1 MPDQPRSHRK
11 LILLRWLL
19 LISTGLLVAGLFL
32 PMLTIT
38 QLIVISNEFSVISGI
53 IELWKAG
60 QYILFVVIGCF
71 SVLIPFAKIG
81 LLFKLL
87 QSDEKP
93 HPIKMKLLRLMHDY
107 GRWAM
112 LDVMVVAMLI
122 VTVKMGAIASIQIHP
137 GLYVFGAGVLLIML
151 TTQST
156 VRFLEQESAP
166 SDSNPRSNSSI

>member
-1 MPDQPRSHRK
+1 M
-11 LILLRWLL
+11 
-19 LISTGLLVAGLFL
+19 AGLFL
-32 PMLTIT
+32 PMLTIS
-38 QLIVISNEFSVISGI
+38 QFVVIRNEFSVVSGI
-53 IELWKAG
+53 IELWNAG
-60 QYILFVVIGCF
+60 QYILFVVIGGF
-71 SVLIPFAKIG
+71 SIVVPLAKIA

-87 QSDEKP
+87 QSDHKP

-137 GLYVFGAGVLLIML
+137 GLYVFGAAVLLIML

-156 VRFLEQESAP
+156 VRLLETQQSDLNGSAQ
-166 SDSNPRSNSSI
+166 S

>member
-1 MPDQPRSHRK
+1 MTSQRK
-11 LILLRWLL
+11 LLQLRWQL
-19 LISTGLLVAGLFL
+19 LISTGLLLVGLFL

-38 QLIVISNEFSVISGI
+38 QFVVISNDFSVISGI
-53 IELWKAG
+53 TELWKAG
-60 QYILFVVIGCF
+60 QYVLFVVIGCF
-71 SVLIPFAKIG
+71 SVLIPVAKIT

-87 QSDEKP
+87 QRDDRP

-137 GLYVFGAGVLLIML
+137 GLYVFGAAVLLIML

-156 VRFLEQESAP
+156 VRLLESQQTGSP
-166 SDSNPRSNSSI
+166 DVG

>member
-1 MPDQPRSHRK
+1 MPEAYRPHRK
-11 LILLRWLL
+11 LLQLRWLL
-19 LISTGLLVAGLFL
+19 VISSALLLAGLFL
-32 PMLTIT
+32 PMLTIS
-38 QLIVISNEFSVISGI
+38 QFVVIRNEFSVISGI
-53 IELWKAG
+53 SELWKAG
-60 QYILFVVIGCF
+60 QYVLFVVIGCF
-71 SVLIPFAKIG
+71 SVVVPLAKVA

-87 QSDEKP
+87 QSDNKP

-137 GLYVFGAGVLLIML
+137 GLYVFGAAVLLIML

-156 VRFLEQESAP
+156 VRLLENQQ
-166 SDSNPRSNSSI
+166 SSSSYYG

>member
-1 MPDQPRSHRK
+1 MTEAYPSHRK
-11 LILLRWLL
+11 LVQLRWLL
-19 LISTGLLVAGLFL
+19 VISSGLLITGLFL
-32 PMLTIT
+32 PMLTIS
-38 QLIVISNEFSVISGI
+38 QFVVIRNEFSVISGI
-53 IELWKAG
+53 SELWNAG
-60 QYILFVVIGCF
+60 QYVLFVVIGGF
-71 SVLIPFAKIG
+71 SVVVPLAKIA

-87 QSDEKP
+87 QSDDKP

-137 GLYVFGAGVLLIML
+137 GLYVFGAAVLLIML

-156 VRFLEQESAP
+156 VRVLESQQ
-166 SDSNPRSNSSI
+166 SSFTHSS

>member
-1 MPDQPRSHRK
+1 MTEAANAHHK
-11 LILLRWLL
+11 LLQLRWLL
-19 LISTGLLVAGLFL
+19 VISSALLVAGLFL
-32 PMLTIT
+32 PMLTIS
-38 QLIVISNEFSVISGI
+38 QFVFIRNEFSVISGI
-53 IELWKAG
+53 TELWKAG

-71 SVLIPFAKIG
+71 SVVIPLTKIA

-87 QSDEKP
+87 QSDDKP

-137 GLYVFGAGVLLIML
+137 GLYVFGTAVLLIML

-156 VRFLEQESAP
+156 VKLLESKQTGSP
-166 SDSNPRSNSSI
+166 DSH

>member
-1 MPDQPRSHRK
+1 MPDNSPVHRK
-11 LILLRWLL
+11 YLQLRWLL
-19 LISTGLLVAGLFL
+19 LISSGLLLAGLFL

-38 QLIVISNEFSVISGI
+38 QFVVISNEFSVISGI
-53 IELWKAG
+53 SELWKAG
-60 QYILFVVIGCF
+60 QYLLFVVIGCF
-71 SVLIPFAKIG
+71 SVIIPLAKIA

-137 GLYVFGAGVLLIML
+137 GLYVFGAAVLLIML

-156 VRFLEQESAP
+156 VRLLESQQTISAG
-166 SDSNPRSNSSI
+166 S

>member
-1 MPDQPRSHRK
+1 VPEAYKPHRK
-11 LILLRWLL
+11 LLQLRWLL
-19 LISTGLLVAGLFL
+19 VISSVLLLAGLFL
-32 PMLTIT
+32 PMLTIS
-38 QLIVISNEFSVISGI
+38 QFVVIRNEFSVISGI
-53 IELWKAG
+53 SELWKAG
-60 QYILFVVIGCF
+60 QYVLFVVIGCF
-71 SVLIPFAKIG
+71 SVVVPLAKVA

-87 QSDEKP
+87 QSDNKP

-137 GLYVFGAGVLLIML
+137 GLYVFGAAVLLIML

-156 VRFLEQESAP
+156 VRLLENQ
-166 SDSNPRSNSSI
+166 RSNSIGS

>member
-1 MPDQPRSHRK
+1 MTESLRAHRK
-11 LILLRWLL
+11 LLQLRWLL
-19 LISTGLLVAGLFL
+19 LISSGLLIAGLFL
-32 PMLTIT
+32 PMLTIS
-38 QLIVISNEFSVISGI
+38 QFVFIRNEFSVISGI
-53 IELWKAG
+53 TELWKAG

-71 SVLIPFAKIG
+71 SVIIPLTKIV

-87 QSDEKP
+87 QSDDKP

-137 GLYVFGAGVLLIML
+137 GLYVFGTAVLLIML

-156 VRFLEQESAP
+156 VRLLESQNP
-166 SDSNPRSNSSI
+166 VSNDTH

>member
-1 MPDQPRSHRK
+1 MPEAYKPHRK
-11 LILLRWLL
+11 LLQLRWLL
-19 LISTGLLVAGLFL
+19 VISSVLLLAGLFL
-32 PMLTIT
+32 PMLTIS
-38 QLIVISNEFSVISGI
+38 QFVVIRNEFSVISGI
-53 IELWKAG
+53 SELWKAG
-60 QYILFVVIGCF
+60 QYVLFVVIGCF
-71 SVLIPFAKIG
+71 SVLVPLAKVA

-87 QSDEKP
+87 QSDNKP

-137 GLYVFGAGVLLIML
+137 GLYVFGAAVLLIML

-156 VRFLEQESAP
+156 VRLLENQQ
-166 SDSNPRSNSSI
+166 SDSNGSAQS

>member
-1 MPDQPRSHRK
+1 MPDKLSSHRK

-19 LISTGLLVAGLFL
+19 VLSSGLLILGLFL

-87 QSDEKP
+87 QSDDKP
-93 HPIKMKLLRLMHDY
+93 HPIKMQLLRLMHDY

-137 GLYVFGAGVLLIML
+137 GLYVFGAAVLLIML

-156 VRFLEQESAP
+156 VRLLENQQ
-166 SDSNPRSNSSI
+166 SDSNDSAQS

>member
-1 MPDQPRSHRK
+1 MPEAYRPHRK
-11 LILLRWLL
+11 LLQLRWLL
-19 LISTGLLVAGLFL
+19 VISSCLLIAGLFL
-32 PMLTIT
+32 PMLTIS
-38 QLIVISNEFSVISGI
+38 QFVVIRNEFSVISGI
-53 IELWKAG
+53 SELWNAG

-71 SVLIPFAKIG
+71 SVVVPLAKIA

-87 QSDEKP
+87 QSDNKP

-137 GLYVFGAGVLLIML
+137 GLYVFGAAVLLIML

-156 VRFLEQESAP
+156 VRLLESQQ
-166 SDSNPRSNSSI
+166 SDSNDSAQS

>member
-1 MPDQPRSHRK
+1 MPDSLTTPRK
-11 LILLRWLL
+11 LLLLRWLL
-19 LISTGLLVAGLFL
+19 LISSGLLLAGLFL

-38 QLIVISNEFSVISGI
+38 QLMVISNEFSVISGI

-60 QYILFVVIGCF
+60 QFILFIVIGCF
-71 SVLIPFAKIG
+71 SVLIPFAKIV

-87 QSDEKP
+87 QSDDKP

-122 VTVKMGAIASIQIHP
+122 VTVKMGAIASIKIHP
-137 GLYVFGAGVLLIML
+137 GLYVFGAAVLLIML

-156 VRFLEQESAP
+156 VRLLDSQQSQ
-166 SDSNPRSNSSI
+166 SDRI

>member
-1 MPDQPRSHRK
+1 MTSQRK
-11 LILLRWLL
+11 LLQLRWQL
-19 LISTGLLVAGLFL
+19 LISTGLLLVGLFL

-38 QLIVISNEFSVISGI
+38 QFVVISNDFSVISGI
-53 IELWKAG
+53 TELWKAG
-60 QYILFVVIGCF
+60 QYVLFVVIGCF
-71 SVLIPFAKIG
+71 SVLIPIAKIT

-87 QSDEKP
+87 QRDDRP

-137 GLYVFGAGVLLIML
+137 GLYVFGAAVLLIML

-156 VRFLEQESAP
+156 VRLLESQQTGSP
-166 SDSNPRSNSSI
+166 VVR

>member
-1 MPDQPRSHRK
+1 MPERLTTHRK
-11 LILLRWLL
+11 LLLLRWLL
-19 LISTGLLVAGLFL
+19 LISSGLLLAGLFL

-38 QLIVISNEFSVISGI
+38 QLMVISNEFSVISGI

-71 SVLIPFAKIG
+71 SVLIPLAKIS

-87 QSDEKP
+87 QSDDKP

-137 GLYVFGAGVLLIML
+137 GLYVFGAAILLIML

-156 VRFLEQESAP
+156 VRLLESQQSQ
-166 SDSNPRSNSSI
+166 SDRI

>member
-1 MPDQPRSHRK
+1 MPEAYRPHRK
-11 LILLRWLL
+11 LLQLRWLL
-19 LISTGLLVAGLFL
+19 VISSCLLIAGLFL
-32 PMLTIT
+32 PMLTIS
-38 QLIVISNEFSVISGI
+38 QFVVIRNEFSVISGI
-53 IELWKAG
+53 SELWNAG

-71 SVLIPFAKIG
+71 SVVVPLAKIA

-87 QSDEKP
+87 QSDNKP

-137 GLYVFGAGVLLIML
+137 GLYVFGAAVLLIML
-151 TTQST
+151 TTQLAVST
-156 VRFLEQESAP
+156 LRAQT
-166 SDSNPRSNSSI
+166 D

>member
-1 MPDQPRSHRK
+1 MPDSLTTPRKR
-11 LILLRWLL
+11 LLLRWLL
-19 LISTGLLVAGLFL
+19 LISSGLLLAGLFL

-38 QLIVISNEFSVISGI
+38 QLMVISNEFSVISGI

-60 QYILFVVIGCF
+60 QFILFIVIGCF
-71 SVLIPFAKIG
+71 SVLIPFAKIV

-87 QSDEKP
+87 QSDDKP

-122 VTVKMGAIASIQIHP
+122 VTVKMGAIASIKIHP
-137 GLYVFGAGVLLIML
+137 GLYVFGAAVLLIML

-156 VRFLEQESAP
+156 VRLLDSQQSQ
-166 SDSNPRSNSSI
+166 SDRI

>member
-1 MPDQPRSHRK
+1 M
-11 LILLRWLL
+11 LI
-19 LISTGLLVAGLFL
+19 AGLFL

-38 QLIVISNEFSVISGI
+38 QFIVIRNDFSVISGI
-53 IELWKAG
+53 TELWKAG
-60 QYILFVVIGCF
+60 QYILFIVIACF
-71 SVLIPFAKIG
+71 SVMVPLTKIA

-87 QSDEKP
+87 QNDNRP
-93 HPIKMKLLRLMHDY
+93 HPIKMKLLRLIHDY

-137 GLYVFGAGVLLIML
+137 GLYVFGVAVLLIML

-156 VRFLEQESAP
+156 VKLLENQQPHP
-166 SDSNPRSNSSI
+166 SR

>member
-1 MPDQPRSHRK
+1 MPDSYRPHRK
-11 LILLRWLL
+11 LLQLRWLL
-19 LISTGLLVAGLFL
+19 IISSGLLLAGLFL
-32 PMLTIT
+32 PMLTIS
-38 QLIVISNEFSVISGI
+38 QFVVIRNEFSVVSGI
-53 IELWKAG
+53 IELWNAG
-60 QYILFVVIGCF
+60 QYILFVVIGGF
-71 SVLIPFAKIG
+71 SVVVPLAKIA

-87 QSDEKP
+87 QSDHKP

-137 GLYVFGAGVLLIML
+137 GLYVFGAAVLLIML

-156 VRFLEQESAP
+156 VRLLESQQ
-166 SDSNPRSNSSI
+166 NI

>member
-1 MPDQPRSHRK
+1 MTSQRK
-11 LILLRWLL
+11 LLQLRWQL
-19 LISTGLLVAGLFL
+19 LISTSLLLVGLFL

-38 QLIVISNEFSVISGI
+38 QFVVISNDFSVISGI
-53 IELWKAG
+53 TELWKAG
-60 QYILFVVIGCF
+60 QYVLFVVIGCF
-71 SVLIPFAKIG
+71 SVLIPIAKIT

-87 QSDEKP
+87 QSDDRP

-137 GLYVFGAGVLLIML
+137 GLYVFGAAVLLIML

-156 VRFLEQESAP
+156 VRLLESQQTGSP
-166 SDSNPRSNSSI
+166 DVG

>member
-1 MPDQPRSHRK
+1 MLSSQHQHRYVQ
-11 LILLRWLL
+11 LRWLL
-19 LISTGLLVAGLFL
+19 VISSILLIAGLFL

-38 QLIVISNEFSVISGI
+38 QFIVIRNDFSVISGI
-53 IELWKAG
+53 TELWKAG
-60 QYILFVVIGCF
+60 QYILFIVIACF
-71 SVLIPFAKIG
+71 SVVVPLTKIA

-87 QSDEKP
+87 QNDNRP
-93 HPIKMKLLRLMHDY
+93 HPIKMKLLRLIHDY

-137 GLYVFGAGVLLIML
+137 GLYVFGVAVLLIML

-156 VRFLEQESAP
+156 VKLLENQQPHP
-166 SDSNPRSNSSI
+166 SR

>member
-1 MPDQPRSHRK
+1 MPDQLSPHRK
-11 LILLRWLL
+11 LILLRCLL
-19 LISTGLLVAGLFL
+19 LISSGLLVAGLFL

-53 IELWKAG
+53 IELWKAD

-71 SVLIPFAKIG
+71 SVLIPLAKIG

-87 QSDEKP
+87 QSDDKP
-93 HPIKMKLLRLMHDY
+93 HPVKMKLLRLMHDY

-122 VTVKMGAIASIQIHP
+122 VTIKMGAIASIEIHP
-137 GLYVFGAGVLLIML
+137 GLYVFGAAVLLIML

-156 VRFLEQESAP
+156 MRFLEQESAP

>member
-1 MPDQPRSHRK
+1 MPEAYRPHRK
-11 LILLRWLL
+11 LLQLRWLL
-19 LISTGLLVAGLFL
+19 VISSGLLLAGLFL
-32 PMLTIT
+32 PMLTIS
-38 QLIVISNEFSVISGI
+38 QFVVIRNEFSVISGI
-53 IELWKAG
+53 SELWKAG
-60 QYILFVVIGCF
+60 QYVLFVVIGCF
-71 SVLIPFAKIG
+71 SVVVPLAKVA

-87 QSDEKP
+87 QSDNKP

-137 GLYVFGAGVLLIML
+137 GLYVFGAAVLLIML

-156 VRFLEQESAP
+156 VRLLENQQ
-166 SDSNPRSNSSI
+166 SDSNGSAQS

>member
-1 MPDQPRSHRK
+1 MPEAYRPHRK
-11 LILLRWLL
+11 LLQLRWLL
-19 LISTGLLVAGLFL
+19 VISSALLLAGLFL
-32 PMLTIT
+32 PMLTIS
-38 QLIVISNEFSVISGI
+38 QFVVIRNEFSVVSGI
-53 IELWKAG
+53 TELWNAG
-60 QYILFVVIGCF
+60 QYILFVMIGCF
-71 SVLIPFAKIG
+71 SVVVPLAKIA

-87 QSDEKP
+87 QSDDKP

-137 GLYVFGAGVLLIML
+137 GLYVFGAAVLLIML

-156 VRFLEQESAP
+156 VRLLETQQ
-166 SDSNPRSNSSI
+166 SDSNGSAKS